1 MRRSC
6 GHVQSKHEKDGS
18 FRTGI
23 LTQGHIH
30 QYNKNTKDQHCFMY
44 RTKDGRRLGKK
55 DTVTKEYMQ
64 DPVIFAD
71 AFNKYLYH
79 GRQVIKPER
88 LKGLDTTEIT
98 VPYGSG
104 GAGVLKQRYR
114 DVLKTM
120 MTDGDMAYC
129 ILGIENQS
137 GIHYAMPV
145 KNGLYDLMQLAHQV
159 TETARSHK
167 RERKEDADGH
177 DISSDEYLS
186 GFYKTDKLLP
196 VVTLVIFYS
205 AEKWD
210 GPLTLREMYP
220 FVDDALMQ
228 YVPDYRVNL
237 IAPGDISEEEIQE
250 FRSSLREV
258 MLYIKYSKDKK
269 RLREV
274 VQKDENFHN
283 LERQAAEVIN
293 VTTDSR
299 LKYPEGQEVVNVCT
313 AIEEIKI
320 EGKIEGSVETYREV
334 GFSLEDT
341 IQRVAEKYGLSLQRA
356 EEEVRRYWK

>member
-1 MRRSC
+1 M
-6 GHVQSKHEKDGS
+6 
-18 FRTGI
+18 
-23 LTQGHIH
+23 
-30 QYNKNTKDQHCFMY
+30 
-44 RTKDGRRLGKK
+44 
-55 DTVTKEYMQ
+55 
-64 DPVIFAD
+64 
-71 AFNKYLYH
+71 
-79 GRQVIKPER
+79 
-88 LKGLDTTEIT
+88 
-98 VPYGSG
+98 
-104 GAGVLKQRYR
+104 
-114 DVLKTM
+114 
-120 MTDGDMAYC
+120 
-129 ILGIENQS
+129 
-137 GIHYAMPV
+137 
-145 KNGLYDLMQLAHQV
+145 
-159 TETARSHK
+159 
-167 RERKEDADGH
+167 
-177 DISSDEYLS
+177 
-186 GFYKTDKLLP
+186 
-196 VVTLVIFYS
+196 
-205 AEKWD
+205 
-210 GPLTLREMYP
+210 REMYP

-320 EGKIEGSVETYREV
+320 EGRIEGSVETYREV